1 MAITVPSV
9 SEARLSSLLDSAA
22 VGIVVVNEQ
31 GCILT
36 FNKAC
41 ERLFGYGAA
50 EILGENVR
58 TIIPA
63 EYTAEHDASFTE
75 FVRGGVSTSVG
86 MARELRG
93 LHRDGSAFPLELSIS
108 EAMTPDGR
116 QFVGI
121 LRDLRPRRATEQRL
135 GELQA
140 DLVHVARISAM
151 DEMGAALAHELN
163 QPLTA
168 LMLYLQALERT
179 NAKQAAGDVVPASV
193 AGILDKAMRE
203 AERAANIIQRMRH
216 FIEKREPLRRLV
228 DLSRLVDE
236 VVELNLPASRPGV
249 RLARALAPD
258 LPQVLVDPIQI
269 QQIIVNLVRN
279 AMEAVGGISRAE
291 IRVTTRLGNDVVV
304 LTVED
309 NGPGIPA
316 DALSHLF
323 KAFATEQGSDMGL
336 GLTISKTI
344 AQTHGGDLTVDPGG
358 NGRGARFTLTLP
370 LPAAAGI

>member
-1 MAITVPSV
+1 VAITVPSV
-9 SEARLSSLLDSAA
+9 SEARLSSVLDSAA
-22 VGIVVVNEQ
+22 VGIVIVDEQ
-31 GCILT
+31 GRILT
-36 FNKAC
+36 FNRAC

-58 TIIPA
+58 ILIPA
-63 EYTAEHDASFTE
+63 EHTAQHDASFAAYA
-75 FVRGGVSTSVG
+75 RGGGSKSVG
-86 MARELRG
+86 TGRELRG
-93 LHRDGSAFPLELSIS
+93 LHRDGSAFPLELTIG

-121 LRDLRPRRATEQRL
+121 MRDLRPRRATEQRL

-140 DLVHVARISAM
+140 DLVHMARISAM

-179 NAKQAAGDVVPASV
+179 NARQAAGDTVPASV

-216 FIEKREPLRRLV
+216 FIERREPLRRLV
-228 DLSRLVDE
+228 DLSRLADD
-236 VVELNLPASRPGV
+236 VVELTLPANRPGV
-249 RLARALAPD
+249 RLVRALAPD
-258 LPQVLVDPIQI
+258 LPRVLVDPIQI

-279 AMEAVGGISRAE
+279 AMEAVGGVSRAE

-316 DALSHLF
+316 GALSHLF

-336 GLTISKTI
+336 GLTIAKTI

-358 NGRGARFTLTLP
+358 NGRGACFTLNLP
-370 LPAAAGI
+370 LPAEAGI

>member
-22 VGIVVVNEQ
+22 VGIVIVDEQ
-31 GCILT
+31 GRILT

-41 ERLFGYGAA
+41 ERLFGYGAT
-50 EILGENVR
+50 EILGENVG
-58 TIIPA
+58 TIIA
-63 EYTAEHDASFTE
+63 AEHTADGAFAE
-75 FVRGGVSTSVG
+75 LVRGGVSKSVG
-86 MARELRG
+86 MSRELRG

-121 LRDLRPRRATEQRL
+121 LRDLRPRRAAEQRL
-135 GELQA
+135 CELQA
-140 DLVHVARISAM
+140 NLVHMARISAM

-179 NAKQAAGDVVPASV
+179 NAKQAAGDAVPASV

-236 VVELNLPASRPGV
+236 VVEMTLPAARPGV
-249 RLARALAPD
+249 RLVRALAPD

-279 AMEAVGGISRAE
+279 AMETVGGMSRAE

-304 LTVED
+304 LAVED

-358 NGRGARFTLTLP
+358 NGRGACFTLNLP
-370 LPAAAGI
+370 LPAAAGS

>member
-1 MAITVPSV
+1 VAITVPSV
-9 SEARLSSLLDSAA
+9 SEARLSSVLDSTA
-22 VGIVVVNEQ
+22 VGIVIVDEH
-31 GCILT
+31 GRILT

-41 ERLFGYGAA
+41 ERLFGYSAA

-58 TIIPA
+58 TVIAA
-63 EYTAEHDASFTE
+63 EPMAAHDASFAE
-75 FVRGGVSTSVG
+75 CVRSGVFKSFG
-86 MARELRG
+86 AGRELRG

-108 EAMTPDGR
+108 EALTPDGR
-116 QFVGI
+116 QFVGTV
-121 LRDLRPRRATEQRL
+121 RDLRPLRATEQRL

-140 DLVHVARISAM
+140 DLVHIARISAM

-179 NAKQAAGDVVPASV
+179 NARQAAGGAVPASMTD
-193 AGILDKAMRE
+193 ILDKAMRE

-228 DLSRLVDE
+228 DLNRLVDE
-236 VVELNLPASRPGV
+236 VVALTLPANRPGV
-249 RLARALAPD
+249 RLVRKLAPD
-258 LPQVLVDPIQI
+258 LPRILVDPTQI
-269 QQIIVNLVRN
+269 QQIILNLVRN
-279 AMEAVGGISRAE
+279 AMDSVSGISSAE
-291 IRVTTRLGNDVVV
+291 IRVTTHLAGDVVV

-309 NGPGIPA
+309 NGPGIPP

-323 KAFATEQGSDMGL
+323 KAFATEQGSDMAL
-336 GLTISKTI
+336 GLTISKAI

-358 NGRGARFTLTLP
+358 NGRGACFSLSLP
-370 LPAAAGI
+370 VPEVAGI

>member
-1 MAITVPSV
+1 VAITVPSV
-9 SEARLSSLLDSAA
+9 SEARLSSVLDSAA
-22 VGIVVVNEQ
+22 FGIVIVDEH
-31 GCILT
+31 GRILT

-41 ERLFGYGAA
+41 ERLFGYSAI
-50 EILGENVR
+50 EILGESVR
-58 TIIPA
+58 TVIPA
-63 EYTAEHDASFTE
+63 EQATQHGASFAELARSDGSRSAGT
-75 FVRGGVSTSVG
+75 G
-86 MARELRG
+86 RELRG
-93 LHRDGSAFPLELSIS
+93 LHRDGLAFPLELTVS
-108 EAMTPDGR
+108 EAVTPDGR

-121 LRDLRPRRATEQRL
+121 IRDLRPRRATEQRL
-135 GELQA
+135 CELQA
-140 DLVHVARISAM
+140 DLVHMARISAM

-179 NAKQAAGDVVPASV
+179 NARQAAGDAVPASA

-216 FIEKREPLRRLV
+216 FIERREPLRRLV

-236 VVELNLPASRPGV
+236 VVELILPANRPGV
-249 RLARALAPD
+249 RLVRALAPD
-258 LPQVLVDPIQI
+258 LPRVLVDPIQI

-279 AMEAVGGISRAE
+279 AMDAVGGVSRAE
-291 IRVTTRLGNDVVV
+291 IRVTTRLGNDAVL

-309 NGPGIPA
+309 NGSGIPA

-344 AQTHGGDLTVDPGG
+344 AQTHGGDLTIDPGG
-358 NGRGARFTLTLP
+358 NGRGACFALNLP
-370 LPAAAGI
+370 LPAVAGI

>member
-1 MAITVPSV
+1 VAITVPSV

-22 VGIVVVNEQ
+22 VGIVVVDEQ
-31 GCILT
+31 GRILT

-63 EYTAEHDASFTE
+63 EYTAEHDASFAE
-75 FVRGGVSTSVG
+75 FVRGGVSKSVG

-93 LHRDGSAFPLELSIS
+93 LHRDGSAFPLELSVS

-121 LRDLRPRRATEQRL
+121 LRDLRARRATEQRL
-135 GELQA
+135 CELQA

-179 NAKQAAGDVVPASV
+179 NAKRAAGDVVPASV

-236 VVELNLPASRPGV
+236 VVELNLPAGRPGV
-249 RLARALAPD
+249 RLLRALAPD

-291 IRVTTRLGNDVVV
+291 IRVTTRLRGDVVV

-358 NGRGARFTLTLP
+358 NGRGACFTLNLP

>member
-1 MAITVPSV
+1 MPSV
-9 SEARLSSLLDSAA
+9 SEARLSSVLDSAA
-22 VGIVVVNEQ
+22 VSIVIVDEQ
-31 GCILT
+31 GRILT
-36 FNKAC
+36 FNTAC
-41 ERLFGYGAA
+41 ERLFGYSAA

-58 TIIPA
+58 ILIPA
-63 EYTAEHDASFTE
+63 EHTAQHDASFAA
-75 FVRGGVSTSVG
+75 FARGGGSKPVG
-86 MARELRG
+86 MGRELRG
-93 LHRDGSAFPLELSIS
+93 LHRDGSAFPLELTIG

-121 LRDLRPRRATEQRL
+121 MRDLRPRRATEQRL

-140 DLVHVARISAM
+140 DLVHMARISAM

-179 NAKQAAGDVVPASV
+179 NARQAAGDAVPASV
-193 AGILDKAMRE
+193 ADILDKAMRE

-216 FIEKREPLRRLV
+216 FIERREPLRRLV
-228 DLSRLVDE
+228 DLSRLADE
-236 VVELNLPASRPGV
+236 VVDLTLPANRPGV
-249 RLARALAPD
+249 RLVRALAPD
-258 LPQVLVDPIQI
+258 LPRVLVDPIQI

-279 AMEAVGGISRAE
+279 AMEAVGGVSHAE
-291 IRVTTRLGNDVVV
+291 IRVTTRRGNDVVL

-358 NGRGARFTLTLP
+358 NGRGACFTLNLP
-370 LPAAAGI
+370 LPAEAGI